1 MDRENMQMSVCQ
13 KVVDTVDM
21 CDTIAAGDTV
31 EEVDTLEEVDTV
43 EEGDT
48 VEGVDT
54 VGEVDATNIDI
65 SGSDNESNFL
75 LVPTSM
81 KKCESS
87 HFSQSSI
94 NRRTEE

>member
-31 EEVDTLEEVDTV
+31 EEVDTV